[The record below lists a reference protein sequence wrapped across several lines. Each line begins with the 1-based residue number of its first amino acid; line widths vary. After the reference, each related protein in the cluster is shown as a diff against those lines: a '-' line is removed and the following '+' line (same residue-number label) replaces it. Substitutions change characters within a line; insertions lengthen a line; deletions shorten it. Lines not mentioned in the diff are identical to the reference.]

1 MVNREEYVNKLKA
14 QLDAWNAEAAKW
26 EAKAKEAQASARV
39 EYDKQLEDFRR
50 QRDQA
55 RDEALEQMRKIQAA
69 SGDAWQQLTREADQA
84 WEKMREIQEKMSA
97 QFFKK

>member
-1 MVNREEYVNKLKA
+1 VIVNRDEYVNKLKA
-14 QLDAWNAEAAKW
+14 QLDAWNAEAEKW

-39 EYDKQLEDFRR
+39 EYERQLAAFRR
-50 QRDQA
+50 Q

-69 SGDAWQQLTREADQA
+69 SGDAWQQLTRDADQA
-84 WEKMREIQEKMSA
+84 WEKMREMYEKTSA